1 MGPRNISAEE
11 TQRIIKS
18 SQAMN
23 VPWRIMEEMPGWAGE
38 GPSAGSQE
46 LDCEKQLGSYGPN
59 EGSGEM
65 GPKTKSR

>member
-1 MGPRNISAEE
+1 
-11 TQRIIKS
+11 
-18 SQAMN
+18 
-23 VPWRIMEEMPGWAGE
+23 MEEMPGWAGE
-38 GPSAGSQE
+38 GPAAGSQE